1 MILTENGVLKLMQR
15 IKSFIASQLNTKANS
30 VHTHTISEIDDLSS
44 LQMGG
49 GYSKSE
55 VDTLLNGKSDT
66 SHTHTVSDVTDFP
79 TLATVATSGDY
90 DDLTNKPT
98 IPIVDSALSSTS
110 TNALQNKA
118 INTELSKKAN
128 TSHTHTVSD
137 VTDFPTLATV
147 ATSGSYNDLS
157 NKPTTM
163 TPTSHTHGNITNDG
177 KIGSN
182 ANKPLITTTGGT
194 VTTGSFG
201 TSANTFCEGN
211 DSRLSDARTPTS
223 HTHVKSEITDFPS
236 LATVATSGSYNDLSN
251 KPTIPTVNNATLT
264 IQKNGTTVKTFTANA
279 SSNVTA
285 NITVPTKVSELDND
299 SNYLTSVPNLDAS
312 KITSGTID
320 IARLP
325 AGALERLVTVTNR
338 TARFALT
345 TSSVQL
351 GDVVKQTDT
360 GVMYY
365 VVDTAN
371 LNSEDGYSEFTAG
384 TATSVPWSGVTG
396 KPSSYTPSSHTHGN
410 ISNAGAIGTT
420 ANKPLITTTNGVITT
435 GSFGTTANT
444 FCQGNDSR
452 LSDARTPTAH
462 THSASDITSG
472 LATVATSGSY
482 NDLSNKPTIPTVNNA
497 TLTIQKNGTTVKT
510 FTANASS
517 NVTANITVPTKTSD
531 LTNDSHV
538 SITTETDTTSTGTPA
553 HGGTFTCI
561 DSVTRD
567 SNGHVTKVNTKT
579 VTLPSDSN
587 TDTLVTQNVSTA
599 NENHPIL
606 LSATKDATTNQ
617 GAKTS
622 IFASGVKVNP
632 STGTVTATAFSG
644 NLTGNVTGNVSG
656 SSGSCTGNSATATK
670 ATNNANGKELTN
682 TIIKGLSISGKTIT
696 YTQID
701 GNTGTLTT
709 QDNNTDTKVTQA
721 YSTTNNSYPVLSSA
735 TAGITSTNSRG
746 ATTAIVN
753 NGIYTNPSTG
763 ALYATKLYSNGTE
776 VLTSHQSLANYSTLA
791 NTVKSI
797 SISGKTITVTPGSG
811 SAYTLTTQ
819 DTTYSNFVKSG
830 SGAKAGLVPAPSTT
844 AGTTK
849 YLREDGTWQV
859 PPDHTYNV
867 YNKTLTIQKNG
878 TNVATFTSNS
888 NTDVTANI
896 SVPTKTSDLTNDSG
910 FLTSHQDLSGY
921 VPRSGGTVLSGSA
934 FSRTVNNDE
943 LQING
948 GTGWG
953 QGASIALGGK
963 DKTGNTGTIYLH
975 ADDSTSYNQLEVWPN
990 GVITRNVNGS
1000 VKNLAIAEDVIPRSG
1015 GTVLNGRTFSRTV
1028 DNDFLAINGSSTDVN
1043 GAFLRLHGKDYSDTP
1058 YAGTIFIR
1066 AQDGTNA
1073 SNLLLKPDGTAN
1085 WAGKNLAMKEDV
1097 IPRSGGSVL
1106 TGLSLSKTDDTRFF
1120 ELNGGS
1126 GWHHGAGIS
1135 LRGKDCNTYGDNGC
1149 FLVQASDGTNEKL
1162 LTGNPNGTLTW
1173 NGQSIQTTSDQRLK
1187 QQITQIDNALLDAWE
1202 DVEPV
1207 QFKYNDA
1214 VNEKGDNARLH
1225 TGYVVQQID
1234 EACKSHNLDISAYG
1248 LYCHE
1253 EHPEETEEVEVEQ
1266 EDGTKIKERKVIR
1279 EASEHYSLRYT
1290 ETLVVECAYL
1300 RRENTRLNDR
1310 LTVLEELFKQYIAK

>member
-44 LQMGG
+44 LSMGG
-49 GYSKSE
+49 GYTKSE
-55 VDTLLNGKSDT
+55 VDTLLNGKADT
-66 SHTHTVSDVTDFP
+66 SHTHTKSEITDFP
-79 TLATVATSGDY
+79 TLSPVATSGDY

-128 TSHTHTVSD
+128 TSHTHTTSD

-201 TSANTFCEGN
+201 TTANTFCEGN

-223 HTHVKSEITDFPS
+223 HTHTKSEITDFPT

-360 GVMYY
+360 GMMYY

-384 TATSVPWSGVTG
+384 SATSVPWSGVTG

-531 LTNDSHV
+531 LTNDSGFL
-538 SITTETDTTSTGTPA
+538 TS
-553 HGGTFTCI
+553 HQ
-561 DSVTRD
+561 SL
-567 SNGHVTKVNTKT
+567 SNYS
-579 VTLPSDSN
+579 TL
-587 TDTLVTQNVSTA
+587 A
-599 NENHPIL
+599 
-606 LSATKDATTNQ
+606 
-617 GAKTS
+617 
-622 IFASGVKVNP
+622 
-632 STGTVTATAFSG
+632 
-644 NLTGNVTGNVSG
+644 
-656 SSGSCTGNSATATK
+656 
-670 ATNNANGKELTN
+670 N
-682 TIIKGLSISGKTIT
+682 TIKSLSISGKTIT
-696 YTQID
+696 YTKGD
-701 GNTGTLTT
+701 NTTGTLTT
-709 QDNNTDTKVTQA
+709 QDNNTW
-721 YSTTNNSYPVLSSA
+721 
-735 TAGITSTNSRG
+735 TAMVG
-746 ATTAIVN
+746 AT
-753 NGIYTNPSTG
+753 SS
-763 ALYATKLYSNGTE
+763 SNGS
-776 VLTSHQSLANYSTLA
+776 VGYVNA
-791 NTVKSI
+791 
-797 SISGKTITVTPGSG
+797 
-811 SAYTLTTQ
+811 
-819 DTTYSNFVKSG
+819 
-830 SGAKAGLVPAPSTT
+830 VPPKD
-844 AGTTK
+844 GYNTK
-849 YLREDGTWQV
+849 YLRADGTWQV
-859 PPDHTYNV
+859 PPDHTYTVN
-867 YNKTLTIQKNG
+867 NATLTIQKNG
-878 TNVATFTSNS
+878 TTVKTFTANASSN
-888 NTDVTANI
+888 VTANI
-896 SVPTKTSDLTNDSG
+896 TVPTKTSDLTNDSG
-910 FLTSHQDLSGY
+910 FLTSADLLPTGSYIQFAGSQAPDGFLVCNGGEISRTTYSNLFAVIGTTYGSGDGSTTFNL
-921 VPRSGGTVLSGSA
+921 PNLTDRFLQGSSTSGTVKNAGLP
-934 FSRTVNNDE
+934 N
-943 LQING
+943 I
-948 GTGWG
+948 
-953 QGASIALGGK
+953 
-963 DKTGNTGTIYLH
+963 TGNTELH
-975 ADDSTSYNQLEVWPN
+975 YRY
-990 GVITRNVNGS
+990 GVGNAT
-1000 VKNLAIAEDVIPRSG
+1000 
-1015 GTVLNGRTFSRTV
+1015 
-1028 DNDFLAINGSSTDVN
+1028 
-1043 GAFLRLHGKDYSDTP
+1043 GAFLME
-1058 YAGTIFIR
+1058 
-1066 AQDGTNA
+1066 DGGGGVQQFESSNTGCSWTVFNA
-1073 SNLLLKPDGTAN
+1073 S
-1085 WAGKNLAMKEDV
+1085 
-1097 IPRSGGSVL
+1097 RSNSIYGNSSTVQPPAL
-1106 TGLSLSKTDDTRFF
+1106 TCL
-1120 ELNGGS
+1120 
-1126 GWHHGAGIS
+1126 I
-1135 LRGKDCNTYGDNGC
+1135 C
-1149 FLVQASDGTNEKL
+1149 
-1162 LTGNPNGTLTW
+1162 
-1173 NGQSIQTTSDQRLK
+1173 I
-1187 QQITQIDNALLDAWE
+1187 
-1202 DVEPV
+1202 
-1207 QFKYNDA
+1207 KY
-1214 VNEKGDNARLH
+1214 
-1225 TGYVVQQID
+1225 
-1234 EACKSHNLDISAYG
+1234 
-1248 LYCHE
+1248 
-1253 EHPEETEEVEVEQ
+1253 
-1266 EDGTKIKERKVIR
+1266 
-1279 EASEHYSLRYT
+1279 
-1290 ETLVVECAYL
+1290 
-1300 RRENTRLNDR
+1300 
-1310 LTVLEELFKQYIAK
+1310 

>member
-1 MILTENGVLKLMQR
+1 MILTNSGVLKLMQR
-15 IKSFIASQLNTKANS
+15 IKSYIASQLNTKAPS

-49 GYSKSE
+49 GYTKSE
-55 VDTLLNGKSDT
+55 VDTLLTGKADT
-66 SHTHTVSDVTDFP
+66 SHTHTKSEITDFP
-79 TLATVATSGDY
+79 NLSTVATSGNY
-90 DDLTNKPT
+90 NDLTNKPT
-98 IPIVDSALSSTS
+98 IPTVDSALSSTS
-110 TNALQNKA
+110 TNALQNKV

-128 TSHTHTVSD
+128 TGHTHTVSD

-157 NKPTTM
+157 NKPATM

-211 DSRLSDARTPTS
+211 DSRLSDARTPTA
-223 HTHVKSEITDFPS
+223 HTHTVSDVTDFPTLS
-236 LATVATSGSYNDLSN
+236 TVATSGSYNDLSN

-325 AGALERLVTVTNR
+325 AGALERLVTVTNK

-410 ISNAGAIGTT
+410 ITNAGAIGTT

-482 NDLSNKPTIPTVNNA
+482 ADLSNKPTIPTVNNA

-579 VTLPSDSN
+579 ITLPSDSN

-606 LSATKDATTNQ
+606 LSVTKDATTNQ

-709 QDNNTDTKVTQA
+709 QDNNTW
-721 YSTTNNSYPVLSSA
+721 
-735 TAGITSTNSRG
+735 TAMVG
-746 ATTAIVN
+746 AT
-753 NGIYTNPSTG
+753 SS
-763 ALYATKLYSNGTE
+763 SNGS
-776 VLTSHQSLANYSTLA
+776 VGYVNA
-791 NTVKSI
+791 
-797 SISGKTITVTPGSG
+797 
-811 SAYTLTTQ
+811 
-819 DTTYSNFVKSG
+819 
-830 SGAKAGLVPAPSTT
+830 VPPKD
-844 AGTTK
+844 GYNTK
-849 YLREDGTWQV
+849 YLRADGTWQV
-859 PPDHTYNV
+859 PPDHTYTVN
-867 YNKTLTIQKNG
+867 NATLTIQKNG
-878 TNVATFTSNS
+878 SNVATFTSNASS
-888 NTDVTANI
+888 NVTANI
-896 SVPTKTSDLTNDSG
+896 SVPTKVSQLTNDSG
-910 FLTSHQDLSGY
+910 YITS
-921 VPRSGGTVLSGSA
+921 TVGALEMKGNSPYIDFHGSNSTLDYT
-934 FSRTVNNDE
+934 SR
-943 LQING
+943 I
-948 GTGWG
+948 
-953 QGASIALGGK
+953 
-963 DKTGNTGTIYLH
+963 
-975 ADDSTSYNQLEVWPN
+975 
-990 GVITRNVNGS
+990 
-1000 VKNLAIAEDVIPRSG
+1000 
-1015 GTVLNGRTFSRTV
+1015 V
-1028 DNDFLAINGSSTDVN
+1028 DN
-1043 GAFLRLHGKDYSDTP
+1043 
-1058 YAGTIFIR
+1058 
-1066 AQDGTNA
+1066 
-1073 SNLLLKPDGTAN
+1073 GTAN
-1085 WAGKNLAMKEDV
+1085 TGKLRLVAYYNSASYQVEMYKNYFEPVSDNDIYLGDGPNRWKTV
-1097 IPRSGGSVL
+1097 YSTTGS
-1106 TGLSLSKTDDTRFF
+1106 
-1120 ELNGGS
+1120 
-1126 GWHHGAGIS
+1126 IS
-1135 LRGKDCNTYGDNGC
+1135 
-1149 FLVQASDGTNEKL
+1149 
-1162 LTGNPNGTLTW
+1162 
-1173 NGQSIQTTSDQRLK
+1173 TSDLRLK
-1187 QQITQIDNALLDAWE
+1187 NTITDIDDSLLDAWE
-1202 DVEPV
+1202 TIQPK
-1207 QFKYNDA
+1207 QYKFNDA
-1214 VNEKGDNARLH
+1214 TETKGEQARLH
-1225 TGYVVQQID
+1225 TGYIAQDIEKACTDNNID
-1234 EACKSHNLDISAYG
+1234 ATRYG
-1248 LYCHE
+1248 LFCFDSWE
-1253 EHPEETEEVEVEQ
+1253 EEPEVTEDVEVEK
-1266 EDGTKIKERKVIR
+1266 DGVKTTEKRIVQQKR
-1279 EASEHYSLRYT
+1279 EKGDSYSLRY
-1290 ETLVVECAYL
+1290 EEALVVECAYI
-1300 RRENTRLNDR
+1300 RRENTRLKTR
-1310 LTVLEELFKQYIAK
+1310 LDTLESRFEQLEQSLK

>member
-15 IKSFIASQLNTKANS
+15 IKSFIASQLNTKAPS
-30 VHTHTISEIDDLSS
+30 VHTHSISEIDDLSS

-128 TSHTHTVSD
+128 TTHTHTVSD

-211 DSRLSDARTPTS
+211 DSRLSDARTPTA
-223 HTHVKSEITDFPS
+223 HTHTVSDVTDFPN

-264 IQKNGTTVKTFTANA
+264 IQKNGTTIDTFTAN
-279 SSNVTA
+279 SSTNKTV
-285 NITVPTKVSELDND
+285 NISVPTKVSELDND

-345 TSSVQL
+345 TSTVQV

-365 VVDTAN
+365 VVDTTN

-410 ISNAGAIGTT
+410 ITNAGAVGTT

-735 TAGITSTNSRG
+735 TAGITSTSSRG

-776 VLTSHQSLANYSTLA
+776 VLTSHQSLSNYSTLA
-791 NTVKSI
+791 NTIKSL
-797 SISGKTITVTPGSG
+797 SISGKTITYTKGDNTTG
-811 SAYTLTTQ
+811 TLTTQ
-819 DTTYSNFVKSG
+819 DNNTWTAMVGATSSSNG
-830 SGAKAGLVPAPSTT
+830 SVGYVNAVPPKD
-844 AGTTK
+844 GYNTK
-849 YLREDGTWQV
+849 YLRADGTWQV

-896 SVPTKTSDLTNDSG
+896 IVPTKTSDLTNDSG
-910 FLTSHQDLSGY
+910 FLTSADVLPIGSYIQFAGSQAPEGFLVCNGGAISRTTYSKLFAVIGTTYGSGDGSTTFNL
-921 VPRSGGTVLSGSA
+921 PNLTDRFLQGSGTSGTVKDAGLPNITGSLH
-934 FSRTVNNDE
+934 NDVG
-943 LQING
+943 NG
-948 GTGWG
+948 ISVWG
-953 QGASIALGGK
+953 GYQGALFDGNNAQKRDPVADLNRFFNKPVNFGFDASRSNSIY
-963 DKTGNTGTIYLH
+963 GN
-975 ADDSTSYNQLEVWPN
+975 
-990 GVITRNVNGS
+990 
-1000 VKNLAIAEDVIPRSG
+1000 
-1015 GTVLNGRTFSRTV
+1015 
-1028 DNDFLAINGSSTDVN
+1028 SSTVQPP
-1043 GAFLRLHGKDYSDTP
+1043 A
-1058 YAGTIFIR
+1058 
-1066 AQDGTNA
+1066 
-1073 SNLLLKPDGTAN
+1073 
-1085 WAGKNLAMKEDV
+1085 
-1097 IPRSGGSVL
+1097 L
-1106 TGLSLSKTDDTRFF
+1106 TCL
-1120 ELNGGS
+1120 
-1126 GWHHGAGIS
+1126 I
-1135 LRGKDCNTYGDNGC
+1135 C
-1149 FLVQASDGTNEKL
+1149 
-1162 LTGNPNGTLTW
+1162 
-1173 NGQSIQTTSDQRLK
+1173 I
-1187 QQITQIDNALLDAWE
+1187 
-1202 DVEPV
+1202 
-1207 QFKYNDA
+1207 KY
-1214 VNEKGDNARLH
+1214 
-1225 TGYVVQQID
+1225 
-1234 EACKSHNLDISAYG
+1234 
-1248 LYCHE
+1248 
-1253 EHPEETEEVEVEQ
+1253 
-1266 EDGTKIKERKVIR
+1266 
-1279 EASEHYSLRYT
+1279 
-1290 ETLVVECAYL
+1290 
-1300 RRENTRLNDR
+1300 
-1310 LTVLEELFKQYIAK
+1310 

>member
-1 MILTENGVLKLMQR
+1 MILTNSGVLKLMQR

-30 VHTHTISEIDDLSS
+30 VHTHTISEIDNLASQ
-44 LQMGG
+44 LGG
-49 GYSKSE
+49 GYTKSE

-66 SHTHTVSDVTDFP
+66 SHTHTKSQITDFP
-79 TLATVATSGDY
+79 SYGTT
-90 DDLTNKPT
+90 
-98 IPIVDSALSSTS
+98 
-110 TNALQNKA
+110 
-118 INTELSKKAN
+118 AN
-128 TSHTHTVSD
+128 T
-137 VTDFPTLATV
+137 
-147 ATSGSYNDLS
+147 
-157 NKPTTM
+157 
-163 TPTSHTHGNITNDG
+163 I
-177 KIGSN
+177 
-182 ANKPLITTTGGT
+182 
-194 VTTGSFG
+194 
-201 TSANTFCEGN
+201 CEGN
-211 DSRLSDARTPTS
+211 DSRLSDARTPTAHS
-223 HTHVKSEITDFPS
+223 HSASDIT
-236 LATVATSGSYNDLSN
+236 AG
-251 KPTIPTVNNATLT
+251 TL
-264 IQKNGTTVKTFTANA
+264 
-279 SSNVTA
+279 
-285 NITVPTKVSELDND
+285 D
-299 SNYLTSVPNLDAS
+299 SARVPNLDAS

-325 AGALERLVTVTNR
+325 QGALERLVTVTNR

-351 GDVVKQTDT
+351 GDTVKQLDT
-360 GVMYY
+360 GIMYY
-365 VVDTAN
+365 VVDTSK
-371 LNSEDGYSEFTAG
+371 LNSADGYSEYTAG
-384 TATSVPWSGVTG
+384 SATSVPWSGVTG
-396 KPSSYTPSSHTHGN
+396 KPSSFTPSSHSHGN
-410 ISNAGAIGTT
+410 ITNAGAIGST
-420 ANKPLITTTNGVITT
+420 ANKPLITTTDGVITT

-606 LSATKDATTNQ
+606 LSVTKDATTNQ

-701 GNTGTLTT
+701 GSTGTLTT

-735 TAGITSTNSRG
+735 TAGITSTSSRG

-776 VLTSHQSLANYSTLA
+776 VLTSHQSLSNYSTLA
-791 NTVKSI
+791 NTIKSL
-797 SISGKTITVTPGSG
+797 SISGKTITYTKGDDTTG
-811 SAYTLTTQ
+811 TLTTQ
-819 DTTYSNFVKSG
+819 DNNTWTAMVGATSSSNG
-830 SGAKAGLVPAPSTT
+830 SVGYVNAVPPKD
-844 AGTTK
+844 GYNTK
-849 YLREDGTWQV
+849 YLRADGTWQV

-910 FLTSHQDLSGY
+910 FITSADLLPIGSYIQFAGSQAPVGFLVCNGGAISRTTYSQLFAVIGTTYGSGDGSTTFNLPNLTDRFLQGSTSVGTVKNAGLPNITGQVNDIVYYSYGISSGSLTVTAGQPANIGSGNLSGY
-921 VPRSGGTVLSGSA
+921 G
-934 FSRTVNNDE
+934 
-943 LQING
+943 
-948 GTGWG
+948 
-953 QGASIALGGK
+953 
-963 DKTGNTGTIYLH
+963 
-975 ADDSTSYNQLEVWPN
+975 
-990 GVITRNVNGS
+990 
-1000 VKNLAIAEDVIPRSG
+1000 
-1015 GTVLNGRTFSRTV
+1015 
-1028 DNDFLAINGSSTDVN
+1028 
-1043 GAFLRLHGKDYSDTP
+1043 
-1058 YAGTIFIR
+1058 
-1066 AQDGTNA
+1066 
-1073 SNLLLKPDGTAN
+1073 
-1085 WAGKNLAMKEDV
+1085 
-1097 IPRSGGSVL
+1097 
-1106 TGLSLSKTDDTRFF
+1106 
-1120 ELNGGS
+1120 
-1126 GWHHGAGIS
+1126 
-1135 LRGKDCNTYGDNGC
+1135 
-1149 FLVQASDGTNEKL
+1149 
-1162 LTGNPNGTLTW
+1162 
-1173 NGQSIQTTSDQRLK
+1173 
-1187 QQITQIDNALLDAWE
+1187 
-1202 DVEPV
+1202 
-1207 QFKYNDA
+1207 
-1214 VNEKGDNARLH
+1214 
-1225 TGYVVQQID
+1225 
-1234 EACKSHNLDISAYG
+1234 
-1248 LYCHE
+1248 
-1253 EHPEETEEVEVEQ
+1253 
-1266 EDGTKIKERKVIR
+1266 
-1279 EASEHYSLRYT
+1279 
-1290 ETLVVECAYL
+1290 
-1300 RRENTRLNDR
+1300 
-1310 LTVLEELFKQYIAK
+1310 VLEIYASRSSSIYGNSTTVQPPALTCLICIKY